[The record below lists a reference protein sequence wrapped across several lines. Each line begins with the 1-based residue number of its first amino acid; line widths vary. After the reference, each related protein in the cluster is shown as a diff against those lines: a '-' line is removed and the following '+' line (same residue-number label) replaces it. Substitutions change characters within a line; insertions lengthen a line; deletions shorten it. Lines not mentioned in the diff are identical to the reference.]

1 VLLRHFFSRNACF
14 VSRSKTDNMETETF
28 DAITQIQAYFRE
40 AARTF
45 ETTIHDLHESKGHHP
60 SQDNKNQISKEQKDF
75 VKDRAERIFRLMKE
89 ADLLLGSLPT
99 QFDSEEKQL
108 HQIRKL
114 EEENREAGRKLKEA
128 TKLAGE
134 KFAAKIY

>member
-1 VLLRHFFSRNACF
+1 
-14 VSRSKTDNMETETF
+14 METETF

-45 ETTIHDLHESKGHHP
+45 ETTIHDLHESKGHQP
-60 SQDNKNQISKEQKDF
+60 SQDNPYQIPKEQKDF

-108 HQIRKL
+108 NQIKEL
-114 EEENREAGRKLKEA
+114 EEENRKAGKELKEA
-128 TKLAGE
+128 TKLAE
-134 KFAAKIY
+134 AWQRKVSLRIQQVATEAAVLRNPTM